1 MLILK
6 HIGGQKNGFF
16 IQTIMEIVDR
26 PRYEQKVAYGIT
38 GISKSTLD
46 KMYRG
51 EYVSMEVIDRI
62 CHHLNC
68 DVSSVIVYTEEK

>member
-1 MLILK
+1 MAFLYKPLWKLLIDRDMSKKSL
-6 HIGGQKNGFF
+6 
-16 IQTIMEIVDR
+16 MEL
-26 PRYEQKVAYGIT
+26 T